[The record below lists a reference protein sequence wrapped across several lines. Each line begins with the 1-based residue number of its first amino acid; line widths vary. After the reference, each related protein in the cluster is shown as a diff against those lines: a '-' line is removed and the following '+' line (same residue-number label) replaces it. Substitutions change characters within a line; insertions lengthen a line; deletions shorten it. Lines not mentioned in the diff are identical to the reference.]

1 MKHKELSQN
10 QAQAVQKEFEW
21 MARSK
26 PSVAA
31 RGNGQEE
38 TDCAPEGIAL
48 SPHERNCGRAHP
60 MRGTNSEDLTEWCTK
75 HQT

>member
-1 MKHKELSQN
+1 MKNNELTHN

-26 PSVAA
+26 PSASARCSKSAQNGQAA
-31 RGNGQEE
+31 RF
-38 TDCAPEGIAL
+38 AL
-48 SPHERNCGRAHP
+48 PPDARDCGRAHP
-60 MRGTNSEDLTEWCTK
+60 MRGTNSEDLTEWCVD